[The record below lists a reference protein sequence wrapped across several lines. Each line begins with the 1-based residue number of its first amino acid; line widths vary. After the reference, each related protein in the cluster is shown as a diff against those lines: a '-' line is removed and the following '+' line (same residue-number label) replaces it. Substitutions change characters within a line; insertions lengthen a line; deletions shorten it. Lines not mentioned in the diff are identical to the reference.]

1 MAAMDDIDIN
11 VIPQEISF
19 DRSSSNDDIDW
30 GELDKLL
37 EANNN
42 NKMMNESIISTETII
57 MNDDQRSRRKLEIY
71 RPSPLLLN
79 RMSTTTTSSSTLT
92 KTQENIFYTSD
103 IVPAINV
110 YPYWGQT
117 NNQEPQMETINAFSI
132 PIPATE
138 TRTRKVPS
146 KNGRWTI
153 IEHMLFLKGLNKFGY
168 GQWTKICALLGD
180 TRTPAQVSSHAQNYY
195 NKMMKKEDE
204 AGAVTK
210 NNNNNKKML
219 NKMSD
224 GSWEVEAWL
233 PGVAVLAVV
242 EGKSVTS
249 MLHGIVPAFKTLV
262 PTAVEMLQGEGHGVD
277 ENR

>member
-37 EANNN
+37 EATNN

-168 GQWTKICALLGD
+168 GQWTKICALLGG

-219 NKMSD
+219 NKSINDIVLNDD
-224 GSWEVEAWL
+224 GTISAPNYL
-233 PGVAVLAVV
+233 LR
-242 EGKSVTS
+242 
-249 MLHGIVPAFKTLV
+249 TLSKY
-262 PTAVEMLQGEGHGVD
+262 QHIYYQS
-277 ENR
+277 